1 MIDLRHRLIGAAVVA
16 QFVAALAFCSR
27 ASAQTT
33 PLTQLQFDIVG
44 VRLVVDPPALTVPK
58 QIATQINTSLV
69 LPSSAAIETRDAVA
83 ALAHGGLVE
92 ATLRGPFIPPTRI
105 TARPGE
111 PLRLPP
117 FALPGDYFLD
127 GVRLVKDGA
136 TLLDAT
142 GSDGRPAT
150 TIPIKV
156 INEIL
161 VTSVTSR
168 PLSLDEIKEK
178 GIVIDQNNFQTVNF
192 QVAFNID
199 GQPFTIQLPAALP
212 TRQLLNSEP

>member
-1 MIDLRHRLIGAAVVA
+1 MNAMSTVGRAARIGT
-16 QFVAALAFCSR
+16 ALLLPLLALSAR
-27 ASAQTT
+27 PSAQQTAP
-33 PLTQLQFDIVG
+33 PLAQLQFDIVG
-44 VRLVVDPPALTVPK
+44 VRLVVDPPAVTVPK

-69 LPSSAAIETRDAVA
+69 LPSNAASETRDAVA
-83 ALAHGGLVE
+83 VLTHGGLVE

-156 INEIL
+156 INEI
-161 VTSVTSR
+161 
-168 PLSLDEIKEK
+168 
-178 GIVIDQNNFQTVNF
+178 
-192 QVAFNID
+192 
-199 GQPFTIQLPAALP
+199 
-212 TRQLLNSEP
+212 